1 MTTFGSIIIAAHNEQ
16 TVIGR
21 SLRLLEDV
29 LSAGSL
35 DVVVVCNGCS
45 DATAEVARG
54 FPGVRV
60 LELPVPSK
68 TEALR
73 AGEQVAGPG
82 PRIYLDA
89 DVELTGR
96 AALATVRALEQG
108 AVAGRPPHRFDTR
121 GASWVVRRWY
131 AVRERLPSIQTAL
144 WGAGCYALSVRG
156 RARFGEFPEVI
167 ADDLV
172 IDRLFDPDEVVI
184 VATDPVVV
192 RTPRRTA
199 DLLRILRR
207 SYRSQHPAAVEV
219 HRRGEVQQ
227 YRPTPPRP
235 STRLLRGPLSR
246 GQRGQLQDLGVLVR
260 QEPWRVGDVVLY
272 AAVVTWARIGARLP
286 RAPRWERDDSSRTST

>member
-1 MTTFGSIIIAAHNEQ
+1 MTAVGSIIIAAHNEQ
-16 TVIGR
+16 SVIGR

-29 LSAGSL
+29 VSDGSL
-35 DVVVVCNGCS
+35 DVIVVCNGCS

-60 LELPVPSK
+60 LELPDPSK
-68 TEALR
+68 TEAIR

-96 AALATVRALEQG
+96 AALATARALHQG
-108 AVAGRPPHRFDTR
+108 VIAGRPPHRFDTR
-121 GASWVVRRWY
+121 EASWVVRRWY

-144 WGAGCYALSVRG
+144 WGAGCYALSVGG

-172 IDRLFDPDEVVI
+172 IDRLFDPDEVTI

-207 SYRSQHPAAVEV
+207 SYRSQHPAAVAA
-219 HRRGEVQQ
+219 HRPGDVRQHHL
-227 YRPTPPRP
+227 TPSHP
-235 STRLLRGPLSR
+235 STTLSRGPLSR

-272 AAVVTWARIGARLP
+272 ASVVTWARIGARVR
-286 RAPRWERDDSSRTST
+286 RAPRWERDDSSRTPT